1 MQQLSGLDAS
11 FVYFETPNAPM
22 HVAALTIYDP
32 STAPGGNVTFK
43 GILDDIDGRLH
54 LSRVFRQKMVQ
65 VPMGLDHPYW
75 VEDSNFDLEFH
86 VRHVALPKPGDWRQL
101 CIQLARLHSRG
112 VDLNHPL
119 WEVYVIEGLDNVE
132 GVPPGSYALLQK
144 THHAAVDGVSGMEIM
159 SALNDLEPDA
169 ERPADT
175 GDWQPEPD
183 PDPWSLLARAGVNNL
198 ARPMH
203 FARVLGRTVPTLGRA
218 QRRMQRNELKP
229 PVVGVPRTRFN
240 GKVSPHR
247 VVDACFLPMAEM
259 RAIKATEPGAT
270 INDAVL
276 TVVGGALRRYLSA
289 KKELPDSSL
298 VAMAPISVRS
308 EDQKRAAGNQVTAML
323 ALLGTDIADPR
334 ARLAAVRQSTHE
346 QKEFSTAIGA
356 QALSGYS
363 EFLPGGLA
371 ALAAR
376 TASRFEMANRTI
388 PMMNTVVTN
397 VPGPQVPL
405 YSGGARLVRMLGL
418 GPVSDGMGII
428 HPVVSY
434 CGELVISFTA
444 CREMLPD
451 PAFYAQC
458 LQESFDDLALATRS

>member
-32 STAPGGNVTFK
+32 STAPDGKVTFK

-75 VEDSNFDLEFH
+75 VEDGGFDLEFH
-86 VRHVALPKPGDWRQL
+86 VRHIALPKPGDWRQL
-101 CIQLARLHSRG
+101 CIQVARLHSRG

-159 SALNDLEPDA
+159 SALNDADPDA
-169 ERPADT
+169 ERPVDR
-175 GDWQPEPD
+175 GDWKPEPD
-183 PDPWSLLARAGVNNL
+183 PDPWSLLVRAGVNNL
-198 ARPMH
+198 KRPMH

-218 QRRMQRNELKP
+218 QERLRRNELKP

-240 GKVSPHR
+240 GKVSAHR
-247 VVDACFLPMAEM
+247 VFDAAFLPLDQM

-276 TVVGGALRRYLSA
+276 SVVGGALRRYLSA
-289 KKELPDSSL
+289 KGELPEQSL
-298 VAMAPISVRS
+298 IAMAPISIRS
-308 EDQKRAAGNQVTAML
+308 QDQLKAAGNQVTAML
-323 ALLGTDIADPR
+323 VLLGTDIADPR

-346 QKEFSTAIGA
+346 QKEFSAAIGA
-356 QALSGYS
+356 QALAGYS

-371 ALAAR
+371 GLAAR
-376 TASRFEMANRTI
+376 TASRFEMVNRTI
-388 PMMNTVVTN
+388 PMINTVVTN

-405 YSGGARLVRMLGL
+405 FSGGARLVRMTGL
-418 GPVSDGMGII
+418 GPVADGMGLI
-428 HPVVSY
+428 HPIVSY
-434 CGELVISFTA
+434 CGELCISFTA

-451 PAFYAQC
+451 PAFYASC
-458 LQESFDDLALATRS
+458 LRESFDELAQVIR

>member
-32 STAPGGNVTFK
+32 STAPAGRVTFK

-65 VPMGLDHPYW
+65 VPLGLDHPYW

-86 VRHVALPKPGDWRQL
+86 VRHIALPKPGDWRQL
-101 CIQLARLHSRG
+101 CIQVARLHSRG
-112 VDLNHPL
+112 VDLSHPL

-132 GVPPGSYALLQK
+132 GVPPGSYAVLQK

-159 SALNDLEPDA
+159 SALNDVEPDA
-169 ERPADT
+169 ERPPDT
-175 GDWQPEPD
+175 GAWKPEPD
-183 PDPWSLLARAGVNNL
+183 PEPWSLLMRAGVNNVK
-198 ARPMH
+198 RPMH

-218 QRRMQRNELKP
+218 QQRLRRDELKP

-247 VVDACFLPMAEM
+247 VVDAAFLPLNEM
-259 RAIKATEPGAT
+259 RAIKAAEPGAT

-276 TVVGGALRRYLSA
+276 TVVGGALRRYLGA
-289 KKELPDSSL
+289 KGELPEQSL

-308 EDQKRAAGNQVTAML
+308 QDQMKAAGNQVTAML
-323 ALLGTDIADPR
+323 VLLGTDIADPR

-346 QKEFSTAIGA
+346 QKEFSAAIGA
-356 QALSGYS
+356 QTLAGYS
-363 EFLPGGLA
+363 EFVPGGLA

-376 TASRFEMANRTI
+376 TASRFEMVNRTI
-388 PMMNTVVTN
+388 PMINTVVTN

-405 YSGGARLVRMLGL
+405 FSGGARLVRMTGL
-418 GPVSDGMGII
+418 GPVADGMGLI
-428 HPVVSY
+428 HPIVSY
-434 CGELVISFTA
+434 CGELCISFTA

-451 PAFYAQC
+451 PAFYASC
-458 LQESFDDLALATRS
+458 LRESFDELAQVIR

>member
-1 MQQLSGLDAS
+1 M
-11 FVYFETPNAPM
+11 
-22 HVAALTIYDP
+22 
-32 STAPGGNVTFK
+32 
-43 GILDDIDGRLH
+43 
-54 LSRVFRQKMVQ
+54 
-65 VPMGLDHPYW
+65 
-75 VEDSNFDLEFH
+75 
-86 VRHVALPKPGDWRQL
+86 
-101 CIQLARLHSRG
+101 
-112 VDLNHPL
+112 DLNHPL

-132 GVPPGSYALLQK
+132 GVPPGSYAVLQK

-169 ERPADT
+169 ERPVDT
-175 GDWQPEPD
+175 GDWRPEPD

-276 TVVGGALRRYLSA
+276 TVVGGALRRYLSD
-289 KKELPDSSL
+289 KNELPDSSL

-323 ALLGTDIADPR
+323 VLLGTDIADPR
-334 ARLAAVRQSTHE
+334 ARLAAVEAVDPRAEGVRAPPS
-346 QKEFSTAIGA
+346 
-356 QALSGYS
+356 
-363 EFLPGGLA
+363 
-371 ALAAR
+371 AR
-376 TASRFEMANRTI
+376 RRCRATPSSSPVGSPRWPPAPRAASRWPT
-388 PMMNTVVTN
+388 
-397 VPGPQVPL
+397 
-405 YSGGARLVRMLGL
+405 ARSR
-418 GPVSDGMGII
+418 
-428 HPVVSY
+428 
-434 CGELVISFTA
+434 
-444 CREMLPD
+444 
-451 PAFYAQC
+451 
-458 LQESFDDLALATRS
+458 